1 MNVMQTIISDE
12 FIRAFSLSL
21 FHSLWQGALVAIL
34 AGGIAIFLRRHRP
47 VIKYGAYYAL
57 LCLLPV
63 FFIATFLL
71 TYENQARVND
81 EEYFGVVSNPAV
93 QALNNSAGFLAQTQ
107 SGSEESIFSAFYHN
121 LLAFMENH
129 ANWMVMLWF
138 AGFFVFL
145 FRFAGSLLYIHRLR
159 STQLYRVDSQ
169 WEARLDELAGMIG
182 LKRPVIFAESARA
195 KIPMTIG
202 YLKPVILLPLGTLS
216 GVPPQQIEAI
226 LLHEL
231 AHILRKDYL
240 LNIIQSCIEWLMF
253 YHPATWW
260 LSGLIREE
268 REHICD
274 DIVISVNQD
283 HINYIKAL
291 TTMEELNIKSPSLAT
306 AITGNRRK
314 LLARVKRII
323 APGKLRKG
331 FSEGSIAFV
340 LFIGLLFI
348 LSLNAFTYIPSTN
361 DLKGRESGEHVYNI
375 LPFNPVSQTSAMPV
389 MKPEPFPQSNPAV
402 FNDPDTI
409 VSTSKSGKVVV
420 HLYTDTADVDAE
432 KNLQVFVET
441 IDDMVNDRQTL
452 HEEVI
457 ILKREAEKLD
467 SLRRVKV
474 IKVGDSIKVIKEDTI
489 IWIPAGMDTSFTT
502 EEGFSFYEFEMPEI
516 PDLPYFR
523 GVEDYTIISGRPD
536 MPKIEYHFEFDGDS
550 AHWVEWDHSQLE
562 FERQLRDFEQ
572 QKFEFESQAR
582 DFERQSMEARV
593 EYKAHD
599 FPREFKW
606 TSPDMP
612 ETDQYVNKPGRII
625 RQELADDGLTV
636 GGKKYIIELDSK
648 AMYIN
653 GEKQSKE
660 TYRKYR
666 RLVESLEQ
674 MNFDGDDTY
683 KLIY

>member
-1 MNVMQTIISDE
+1 
-12 FIRAFSLSL
+12 
-21 FHSLWQGALVAIL
+21 
-34 AGGIAIFLRRHRP
+34 
-47 VIKYGAYYAL
+47 
-57 LCLLPV
+57 
-63 FFIATFLL
+63 L
-71 TYENQARVND
+71 TYENQSRVND
-81 EEYFGVVSNPAV
+81 QEYFGVAPGPAF
-93 QALNNSAGFLAQTQ
+93 QALNNSAGFHEQTL
-107 SGSEESIFSAFYHN
+107 SGSDESIFTAFYHN

-138 AGFFVFL
+138 AGFLIFL
-145 FRFAGSLLYIHRLR
+145 IRFAGSLLYIHRLKK
-159 STQLYRVDSQ
+159 SHLCRVDDQ
-169 WEARLDELAGMIG
+169 WEAKLLELAKRIG
-182 LKRPVIFAESARA
+182 LNRKIHFAESALA

-202 YLKPVILLPLGTLS
+202 YLKPVILLPVGAIS

-361 DLKGRESGEHVYNI
+361 DLKGKESGEHVYNI
-375 LPFNPVSQTSAMPV
+375 LPFNPTSQHSSVPV
-389 MKPEPFPQSNPAV
+389 LQPEPVPQSTPAV
-402 FNDPDTI
+402 INDPDTI
-409 VSTSKSGKVVV
+409 ISTSRSGKVVV
-420 HLYTDTADVDAE
+420 HLYTDSTDVDAE

-441 IDDMVNDRQTL
+441 IDDMVNDRQSL
-452 HEEVI
+452 EKELI
-457 ILKREAEKLD
+457 ILKREAEMLD
-467 SLRRVKV
+467 SLKRVKV
-474 IKVGDSIKVIKEDTI
+474 IKVGDSIKVIKDDTI

-502 EEGFSFYEFEMPEI
+502 SEGFSFYEFEMPEV

-523 GVEDYTIISGRPD
+523 GVDDYVIIYDQPD
-536 MPKIEYHFEFDGDS
+536 IPKFEYHYEFDGDS
-550 AHWVEWDHSQLE
+550 ANWVEWDQSRAE
-562 FERQLRDFEQ
+562 FERQLRDFERQ
-572 QKFEFESQAR
+572 QH
-582 DFERQSMEARV
+582 DFERQMRSAHV
-593 EYKAHD
+593 EINAPD

-606 TSPDMP
+606 TSPDAP
-612 ETDQYVNKPGRII
+612 VSDHNINKAGRII

-636 GGKKYIIELDSK
+636 KGKKYIIELDSRS
-648 AMYIN
+648 MYIN
-653 GEKQSKE
+653 GEKQSKD

-666 RLVESLEQ
+666 RLVESLEE